1 MSAEAKHGASATR
14 DLPATLRARAPW
26 ILGAGLVGLLLGWW
40 LLGWT
45 LFPPSWTDAW
55 PVDLRAE
62 EQEAYV
68 QMVADRVAAQP
79 DMDPVA
85 REAWIADRLRSFRLE
100 GDEALAEV
108 LWRLTADDRDPEEAE
123 RARQL
128 AREVGVAPAPPAAA
142 AMSEEDAAAADAP
155 AAETGAESGV
165 ESGAVDGA
173 EDAGMPRALV
183 ALGILG
189 FAALAGVLLWRYRGD
204 QARDEA
210 DDETLTDRAERD
222 APADRPAALDP
233 ASQAYADRPPGFAPL
248 PRPDGRTEA
257 LDLPPSLQRAPQGSA
272 PAWRPARIDLGASAT
287 VVFDARD
294 EGFFQ
299 TWLVYDERAGLV
311 ASAGIKAQPVG
322 SVTTLDLWFFERD
335 EDGEE
340 IARPTVTIVSRAAG
354 REPVL
359 RARLEDRPM
368 LSAER
373 GARHVLLAGGLA
385 LDVEVLEVEP
395 PPEDEELDLRGLRLG
410 IAPRRHGGAA
420 AGGDDEP
427 VVGPGTSDDEAGEP
441 PVPLPFRRD

>member
-1 MSAEAKHGASATR
+1 MSAEAHEGAGAKR
-14 DLPATLRARAPW
+14 ELPATLRARAPW

-100 GDEALAEV
+100 GDETLAEV
-108 LWRLTADDRDPEEAE
+108 LWRLTAEDRDPEEAE

-128 AREVGVAPAPPAAA
+128 AREVGVAPAPAAA
-142 AMSEEDAAAADAP
+142 SATSGEGDAAADEP
-155 AAETGAESGV
+155 VAETGAESGA
-165 ESGAVDGA
+165 ESGAD
-173 EDAGMPRALV
+173 DAGMPRALV

-189 FAALAGVLLWRYRGD
+189 FAALAGVMLWRYRGD
-204 QARDEA
+204 RARDEA
-210 DDETLTDRAERD
+210 DDETPTDRAERD
-222 APADRPAALDP
+222 APADRPVALDP

-248 PRPDGRTEA
+248 PRPDGRTQA

-294 EGFFQ
+294 AGFFQ

-368 LSAER
+368 LSAEP

-410 IAPRRHGGAA
+410 IAPRRDGSGAGGGADGDGQPA
-420 AGGDDEP
+420 ADPGAGDDEA
-427 VVGPGTSDDEAGEP
+427 EEP